1 MDGEYMEYDKS
12 PACRSATSFRRGSGD
27 VICCKGIRFRL
38 VSMRGDVICC
48 KGIRF
53 RLVSM
58 RGALM
63 RRPSHDVC
71 GEWWEPN
78 RIKE

>member
-1 MDGEYMEYDKS
+1 MEYDKS
-12 PACRSATSFRRGSGD
+12 PACRSVTSFRRGS
-27 VICCKGIRFRL
+27 
-38 VSMRGDVICC
+38 GDVICC

-78 RIKE
+78 RIK